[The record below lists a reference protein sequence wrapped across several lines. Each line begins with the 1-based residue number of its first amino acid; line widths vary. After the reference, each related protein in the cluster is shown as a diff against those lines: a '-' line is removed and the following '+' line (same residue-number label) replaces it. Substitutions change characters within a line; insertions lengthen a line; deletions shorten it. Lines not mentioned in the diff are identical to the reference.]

1 MKSFKAYLGA
11 WVVLGSIL
19 LLSACGGN
27 ELDIPDQPLEGT
39 INGEAWRYG
48 SANAFRLSA
57 DGLFQARF
65 LSDREPVI
73 DPCTRP
79 FPGLVH
85 VKAIFRPSIG
95 DFSVAPVAIDNNQV
109 QAAFE
114 ISPSTSLIAVS
125 GFMSIFDINNSAV
138 VGYLQVILD
147 DGNSVE
153 GAFRM
158 SICD

>member
-1 MKSFKAYLGA
+1 MTNRREDFFITLHCYLPKAMKSFKAYLGA
-11 WVVLGSIL
+11 WILLGSIL

-39 INGEAWRYG
+39 INGEAWKYG

-79 FPGLVH
+79 FPGLVLGRDAPILLTMSYH
-85 VKAIFRPSIG
+85 SRMVVACSFAEHFVARRRGSR
-95 DFSVAPVAIDNNQV
+95 APVRV
-109 QAAFE
+109 HRPQAAR
-114 ISPSTSLIAVS
+114 
-125 GFMSIFDINNSAV
+125 SAWS
-138 VGYLQVILD
+138 D
-147 DGNSVE
+147 
-153 GAFRM
+153 R
-158 SICD
+158 